1 MYKKLYQDF
10 KTRYFESGEIFS
22 SALSGQYHISCFVLS
37 SVIAEDDYINSER
50 IIKKCLIYLDKE
62 FQHTGHLHSIDFT
75 IENLCLAHFVSDCEH
90 IKSLLADFLIKY
102 TDSLETQITAYAT
115 DYYLLRYFN
124 IEYYKK
130 YLNISVEL
138 NDEFNAHISKI
149 FEMKWFLADSLN
161 GSEHIPDLAYHC
173 RNLQIL
179 MGIYLVNECKNI
191 LSLIKK
197 GLQAL
202 IYFGTEDGRFCFYGR
217 SANLVYGY
225 ASLYTAVKLIK
236 NKKNIKK
243 IENLKNYFLHNFVNL
258 EKNEIYV
265 TELGIGDEKRL
276 NFDSYV
282 YPLVYKIFTLS
293 RILLSNNEKYN
304 SIVSLKLDAPVDDQI
319 LYDNETGF
327 IFFKA
332 DFGELT
338 LNLRGHPNAMIRPN
352 DNRYLPLNF
361 VSKTFKVPDHKIYYA
376 EARSTDRIIR
386 KVVKKIKNYVF
397 GNIAKQGF
405 GYCPVYYN
413 HNTRFHITKYSVE
426 RVSERKFKL
435 TPLQSSLGIRRQPED
450 FSLLRCYIEFGKEIT
465 LSFECSKSYSLAFPV
480 FHFENEKLTI
490 GLSSIEFKH
499 GAKISFSRSIAD
511 VKTNRFRFKTPNGV
525 ARRTDLSFDNHNSQL
540 IVKYNL

>member
-10 KTRYFESGEIFS
+10 KTRYFDSGEIFS

-37 SVIAEDDYINSER
+37 TVIAEDDYINSER

-75 IENLCLAHFVSDCEH
+75 IENLCLAHFVSEYSP
-90 IKSLLADFLIKY
+90 IKSLLSDFLIKY
-102 TDSLETQITAYAT
+102 TSSLEAKITGYAT

-130 YLNISVEL
+130 YLNNSVEL
-138 NDEFNAHISKI
+138 NDELSAHITKI

-179 MGIYLVNECKNI
+179 MGIYLVNECKDI
-191 LSLIKK
+191 LCLIKK

-236 NKKNIKK
+236 NTKNIKK
-243 IENLKNYFLHNFVNL
+243 LESLQNYFLHHFVNL

-265 TELGIGDEKRL
+265 TESGIGDEKRL

-282 YPLVYKIFTLS
+282 YHLVYKTFTLS
-293 RILLSNNEKYN
+293 RILLSDNEKYN
-304 SIVSLKLDAPVDDQI
+304 SRVSLELDAPVDDQI
-319 LYDNETGF
+319 QYDNKTGF
-327 IFFKA
+327 ISFKS

-361 VSKTFKVPDHKIYYA
+361 VSKNFKVPDPKIYYA
-376 EARSTDRIIR
+376 EARSSDRILR
-386 KVVKKIKNYVF
+386 KIVKKIKNYVF
-397 GNIAKQGF
+397 GNISKQGF

-426 RVSERKFKL
+426 ELSERKFKL
-435 TPLQSSLGIRRQPED
+435 TPLQSSLGIRRHPKD
-450 FSLLRCYIEFGKEIT
+450 LSLLKCYIEFGKEIT
-465 LSFECSKSYSLAFPV
+465 LSFESSKSYSLAFPV
-480 FHFENEKLTI
+480 FHFEEEKLII
-490 GLSSIEFKH
+490 GLSSVEFTN
-499 GAKISFSRSIAD
+499 GAKISFSRSIAR
-511 VKTNRFRFKTPNGV
+511 VKTKYYRFKTPNGV
-525 ARRTDLSFDNHNSQL
+525 ARRTDLGFDNDNSEL
-540 IVKYNL
+540 TVKYSL